1 MSVTSLECFASL
13 RFTVRSAAPVSCVSL
28 LFPVRWVSR
37 EPRTGKTP
45 KFQGVGRTTARTV
58 GPGLLHM
65 ETHLSGYEAQP
76 VSTGFHLQQPGI
88 STFGDPGEKN
98 GVTPLHSSCNFS
110 CSTWE
115 NSDFGGEST
124 FRRVF
129 ELAPREPLVP
139 AQRFCSLVSQNDSR
153 CCCPVRLSDHLT
165 HLSDDKAGEGCL
177 L

>member
-13 RFTVRSAAPVSCVSL
+13 RFTVRGAAPVSCVSL

-37 EPRTGKTP
+37 EPRTGMTP
-45 KFQGVGRTTARTV
+45 KFPVNRENHCES
-58 GPGLLHM
+58 PGSRAISYG
-65 ETHLSGYEAQP
+65 THWSAFEAQP
-76 VSTGFHLQQPGI
+76 VSTGFHLQRPGI
-88 STFGDPGEKN
+88 SILGDPGEKN
-98 GVTPLHSSCNFS
+98 GVTPRHRRCSFS

-115 NSDFGGEST
+115 NFDFGGEST

-129 ELAPREPLVP
+129 ELAPREPLVS
-139 AQRFCSLVSQNDSR
+139 AQRFCSLVSQNDSG
-153 CCCPVRLSDHLT
+153 CCRPVRPSNHLT